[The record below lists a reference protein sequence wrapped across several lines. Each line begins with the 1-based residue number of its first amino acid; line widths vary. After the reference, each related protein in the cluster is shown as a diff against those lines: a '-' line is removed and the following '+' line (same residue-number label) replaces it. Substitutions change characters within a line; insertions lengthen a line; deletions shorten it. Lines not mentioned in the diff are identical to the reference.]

1 MHHGKAPVIPCAIS
15 TSIEQQLRSSTQTSD
30 TVLQQLHPDVL
41 VLSECAAESTLA
53 GKSGPVPWSSMA
65 SAGKVPEPP
74 KNPDKGL
81 AVGAFGDHR
90 IQASPPVEPMMQS
103 VARAASP
110 GIATALRAH

>member
-1 MHHGKAPVIPCAIS
+1 M
-15 TSIEQQLRSSTQTSD
+15 
-30 TVLQQLHPDVL
+30 LQQLHPDVL
-41 VLSECAAESTLA
+41 VLSECAAESALA
-53 GKSGPVPWSSMA
+53 GKYPGPVPWSSMA

-81 AVGAFGDHR
+81 AVEAFGDHR

-103 VARAASP
+103 VARAAGP